1 MGHVLGHSIFV
12 GGGIALLMPL
22 LFLSGGLAFIAVA
35 VRDRR
40 GTPGRSVRML
50 PSNRSRL
57 HRQVHLAITAPR
69 AEARAAARQ
78 EARKADRK
86 PRSRPPWLTQV

>member
-1 MGHVLGHSIFV
+1 MYVLGHSAFV
-12 GGGIALLMPL
+12 GGGIALLLPL
-22 LFLSGGLAFIAVA
+22 LFLSAGLAFIAVA
-35 VRDRR
+35 MRDRR

-50 PSNRSRL
+50 PTNRSRL
-57 HRQVHLAITAPR
+57 HRQVHLAITTPR
-69 AEARAAARQ
+69 ADARAAARQ